1 MKAYAQYLPEKQIL
15 VLQMFVCTSKHYRI
29 KYKHIMDVIFEIQ
42 VMWLLWILALQ
53 VYLETTNHPVVKI

>member
-1 MKAYAQYLPEKQIL
+1 
-15 VLQMFVCTSKHYRI
+15 
-29 KYKHIMDVIFEIQ
+29 MDVIFEIQ